1 MRVRFSLALIASMA
15 MATALGSSPS
25 AQSPPP
31 DLETTFRAC
40 ANALKPPREREAAC
54 TEFLEQGVGGGGGIT
69 AVVLAL
75 RGSAWMDLHRYERA
89 ARDFT
94 SALEIEPSNIG
105 FLRGRARAFGYMG
118 EPDRAIADIDLA
130 IEIAPDEAPL
140 YVSRAIALAELG
152 NMPAAFR
159 DLDTA
164 ERLNA
169 RDPDVFNIRG
179 GMLMS
184 QQEYEDAILQYDR
197 SIALRPGIGAL
208 HMRRGLATYLSGGD
222 ALEDFETAITLGH
235 ETPDSFL
242 YRAFARDA
250 DGDRDGALED
260 FSQSIDRD
268 PSLPVAWHRR
278 GLIYMDRHD
287 YEQAR
292 RDLDVA
298 TQINPDSDY
307 LNSMAWLLVAATD
320 TGFRDPQAA
329 LDYVTRSIDL
339 DENADNVDTAAAAH
353 ALLGN
358 QDEAMSFYIR
368 SMELGGAER
377 VRMYQE
383 YLAERGY
390 YSGRVDGADGPLTRA
405 AIEAFAEK
413 RKVLLVD

>member
-1 MRVRFSLALIASMA
+1 MHTWFSLALLAA
-15 MATALGSSPS
+15 MTVATIWTPSSH

-31 DLETTFRAC
+31 DLETAFRDC
-40 ANALKPPREREAAC
+40 ANALKPPREREVAC
-54 TEFLEQGVGGGGGIT
+54 TEFLEQSLGGDGSVT
-69 AVVLAL
+69 AVALAL
-75 RGSAWMDLHRYERA
+75 RGSAWMDLHRYDQA

-94 SALEIEPSNIG
+94 RALEIEPNNVG
-105 FLRGRARAFGYMG
+105 FLRGRARAFGHLG
-118 EPDRAIADIDLA
+118 EPNKSISDIDLA
-130 IEIAPDEAPL
+130 IEIAPDEAAL
-140 YVSRAIALAELG
+140 YISRAIALAELD

-164 ERLNA
+164 ERLNSKE
-169 RDPDVFNIRG
+169 PDIFNIRG
-179 GMLMS
+179 GILMG
-184 QQEYEDAILQYDR
+184 QQEYEEAIAQYDR
-197 SIALRPGIGAL
+197 SISLRPGIGAL

-222 ALEDFETAITLGH
+222 ALEDFETAIELGH
-235 ETPDSFL
+235 ETPESHL

-250 DGDRDGALED
+250 GGNRDGALED
-260 FSQSIDRD
+260 FSSSITLD

-278 GLIYMDRHD
+278 GLIFMDRHD
-287 YEQAR
+287 YDRAR

-320 TGFRDPQAA
+320 TEFRDPTAA

-358 QDEAMSFYIR
+358 QEQAMEFYIR
-368 SMELGGAER
+368 SMELGGADR
-377 VRMYQE
+377 VRMYQQ

-390 YSGRVDGADGPLTRA
+390 YAGNVDGADGPLTRA
-405 AIEAFAEK
+405 AIEAFAKK